1 MTHQEIAN
9 FIWSVA
15 DEVLR
20 DHFKRSKYAD
30 VILPFT
36 VLRRLDCVLED
47 TNDKVYAEYQKL
59 KDNVTGH
66 GLENKLKQVAEHSF
80 YNISKYNFS
89 KLIDDSKN
97 IYDNLNNYING
108 FSENMKDV
116 LEKFKLR
123 TNIDLL
129 HKKNLLFL
137 FVQKFASSN
146 VDLHIDKVDNH
157 QMGYIF
163 EELIRRFNESSNENP
178 GEHFTPRE
186 VIRLMANIVISPEK
200 EELKKESIIKTVFD
214 PACGTGGML
223 SITKEHILNNIN
235 PKADIKLF
243 GQEINDETYAI
254 CKSDMMIKGDDA
266 DAERIKFGSS
276 ISDDGHSNTTFDY
289 MLTNPPFGKDWK
301 NEKDAMELNSRFD
314 EKRLPR
320 TSDGQLLF
328 LIHILSK
335 MADEGSRLA
344 IVLNGSPLFT
354 GDAGSGESN
363 IRRWVIE
370 NDWVEA
376 IIALPNQLFY
386 NTGINTYIWIPT
398 NNKEAKRKGKIMLIN
413 AVGEYIKMR
422 KSLGDKRNEISPTQI
437 NNITKLYENFEDV
450 GDKVKIFDNSY
461 FGYRKITIER
471 PLKLNFQ
478 LNKDRI
484 ERLKDDNAFK
494 KLAISKKK
502 TPEVKEAD
510 ELEGR
515 KQQDAIL
522 KALLDANDNTLYKN
536 RDKFK
541 TRLDELLST
550 VSIDTKTKNSIVK
563 AILKALSEKDETAD
577 ICVNSKKQPE
587 ADTTLRDY
595 ENVPLTQ
602 DVYDYFDKEVKP
614 HVPDAW
620 VSEDKKH
627 TDDIDEKIG
636 KVGYE
641 INFNR
646 YFYKYQ
652 PPRDIAIINKEIDT
666 LQNEIVDILKQ
677 IG

>member
-344 IVLNGSPLFT
+344 IVLNGFVFKSFVNIPHLPTTKFLPSSGPL
-354 GDAGSGESN
+354 
-363 IRRWVIE
+363 
-370 NDWVEA
+370 
-376 IIALPNQLFY
+376 
-386 NTGINTYIWIPT
+386 
-398 NNKEAKRKGKIMLIN
+398 
-413 AVGEYIKMR
+413 
-422 KSLGDKRNEISPTQI
+422 
-437 NNITKLYENFEDV
+437 
-450 GDKVKIFDNSY
+450 
-461 FGYRKITIER
+461 
-471 PLKLNFQ
+471 
-478 LNKDRI
+478 
-484 ERLKDDNAFK
+484 
-494 KLAISKKK
+494 
-502 TPEVKEAD
+502 
-510 ELEGR
+510 
-515 KQQDAIL
+515 
-522 KALLDANDNTLYKN
+522 
-536 RDKFK
+536 
-541 TRLDELLST
+541 
-550 VSIDTKTKNSIVK
+550 VSCI
-563 AILKALSEKDETAD
+563 
-577 ICVNSKKQPE
+577 
-587 ADTTLRDY
+587 
-595 ENVPLTQ
+595 
-602 DVYDYFDKEVKP
+602 
-614 HVPDAW
+614 
-620 VSEDKKH
+620 
-627 TDDIDEKIG
+627 
-636 KVGYE
+636 
-641 INFNR
+641 
-646 YFYKYQ
+646 
-652 PPRDIAIINKEIDT
+652 
-666 LQNEIVDILKQ
+666 
-677 IG
+677 